1 MKEILSKREIK
12 LTLEKFKGELDYE
25 EITYSDVNFNE
36 VKEAL
41 TAGPAIKY
49 LPLPEDNTEEVPALN
64 EKGNYEYRVDNEIVV
79 VPEQYVP
86 AIKFSSRN
94 FPGLSTKGEQIQK
107 LFGKIWS
114 YIRDF
119 MGSVFTKNKTIYS
132 QLKDILV
139 NSDKY
144 YIELRDRI
152 YGLEKDYAKE
162 SIFEVLF
169 FIPDCFIYLCRLLKD
184 IRVPMDYKIEIVFA
198 LIYMVSPIDFI
209 PEGLINHPIALM
221 DDIGISIYV
230 IKKGFDSKVVPR
242 DLLENNWPGDVEFID
257 QIDKWYR
264 KIEETVGEDLIEMI
278 RSYHKK
284 KSESI

>member
-49 LPLPEDNTEEVPALN
+49 LPLPEDNTEEVPVLN